1 MSFFQRD
8 PRQQMLLGSGE
19 RVSGAEVREQNV
31 QAAVSI
37 ANIVKT
43 SLGPH
48 GLDKMMVDDIGV
60 SLPRTLSFP
69 KLLLVSRE
77 EHSWRGRDGADLQRN
92 LHRMSPFR
100 TMELPF
106 FNSLK

>member
-60 SLPRTLSFP
+60 SFP
-69 KLLLVSRE
+69 LLVS
-77 EHSWRGRDGADLQRN
+77 L
-92 LHRMSPFR
+92 PFR
-100 TMELPF
+100 MRSCRFTSKIEVSDQYAPTRRMLLFRMTEQQF
-106 FNSLK
+106 FNLSK

>member
-60 SLPRTLSFP
+60 SPDLLPVRIPSRTRP
-69 KLLLVSRE
+69 
-77 EHSWRGRDGADLQRN
+77 ADKPIAMRTVLC
-92 LHRMSPFR
+92 HR
-100 TMELPF
+100 T
-106 FNSLK
+106 